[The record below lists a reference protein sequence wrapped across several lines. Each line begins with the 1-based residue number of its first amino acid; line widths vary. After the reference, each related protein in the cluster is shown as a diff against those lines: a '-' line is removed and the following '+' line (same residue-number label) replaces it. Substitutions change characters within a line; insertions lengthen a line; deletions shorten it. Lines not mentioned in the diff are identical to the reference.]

1 MINIYKRLVM
11 LSCVTSTVEQGG
23 HFSKIEQILEQLE
36 SEPEEVQLASRDL
49 FLEILSLKSSW
60 SSESHQYYV
69 DVCNKLKMVLKPY
82 YPD

>member
-1 MINIYKRLVM
+1 
-11 LSCVTSTVEQGG
+11 VEQGG

-36 SEPEEVQLASRDL
+36 SEPEEVQLASKDL